1 MLQPPSLLKTASRA
15 AAALALALCFLPS
28 AAVAQ
33 TREAAQ
39 AQAVDEVAGRPFI
52 DRHVESAVSRFWGWK
67 ARMKSEHFSRYLIGY
82 TIAVGALAGAFFG
95 FLAFRFGDA
104 MAPYLRIRRKTLQLA
119 VAIGAGLGVLL
130 TVTEA
135 PPHLP
140 GKLTM
145 LLLAMFSSTVAVVA
159 ATMAIFVL
167 QRRLMVWRARRS
179 GFPLSGRLRVP

>member
-1 MLQPPSLLKTASRA
+1 MPQLPPLIKTATYA
-15 AAALALALCFLPS
+15 AAALAMLLSFVPS

-33 TREAAQ
+33 TREAAE

-52 DRHVESAVSRFWGWK
+52 DRHVESTLSRFSGWK
-67 ARMKSEHFSRYLIGY
+67 ARMKSEHFSSYLIGY
-82 TIAVGALAGAFFG
+82 TIAVGLLGGAFFG

-104 MAPYLRIRRKTLQLA
+104 MAPYLRIRKRTFQLA
-119 VAIGAGLGVLL
+119 GAIGAGLGVLL

-145 LLLAMFSSTVAVVA
+145 LLLATASSTVAVVSA
-159 ATMAIFVL
+159 AMAVFVF
-167 QRRLMVWRARRS
+167 QRQLMIRRARRS